1 MKKLTTWLIG
11 VVGLIG
17 TPAFA
22 ADMVVKAP
30 PPRPAP
36 APVYSWTG
44 WYVGAHIGYGW
55 DREDPS
61 VVICRCVV
69 DPPVPF
75 DAKDILGGLQAGFNY
90 QFNALVVGVEGDFA
104 WTGIKGT
111 TTWIEE
117 GDPHTLSTDIKWLAT
132 AAGRVGYAFDRAL
145 LFVKGGGAWEDVDY
159 NHTHTMLAVPGLVHS
174 LSGNATRSGWL
185 IGVGFEY
192 AFWQNVSAKIEFDHI
207 DFGSKDITTSDA
219 AGDFVIFNI
228 GQRLNILKT
237 GINYKF

>member
-36 APVYSWTG
+36 VYSWTG

-61 VVICRCVV
+61 IVICHCVV

-75 DAKDILGGLQAGFNY
+75 EAKDILGGLQAGFNY
-90 QFNALVVGVEGDFA
+90 QFNSLVVGVEGDFA

-117 GDPHTLSTDIKWLAT
+117 GDPHTLSTDIKWLEPISKLP
-132 AAGRVGYAFDRAL
+132 AA
-145 LFVKGGGAWEDVDY
+145 VDP
-159 NHTHTMLAVPGLVHS
+159 L
-174 LSGNATRSGWL
+174 
-185 IGVGFEY
+185 
-192 AFWQNVSAKIEFDHI
+192 
-207 DFGSKDITTSDA
+207 
-219 AGDFVIFNI
+219 
-228 GQRLNILKT
+228 
-237 GINYKF
+237 

>member
-22 ADMVVKAP
+22 ADMAVKAP

-61 VVICRCVV
+61 IVICHCVV

-174 LSGNATRSGWL
+174 LSGSATRSGWL
-185 IGVGFEY
+185 IGVGVEY

-237 GINYKF
+237 GVNYKF